1 MIFEVGESSLSYTM
15 YYCMI
20 DSIAMI
26 IGVTIDSR
34 GQSFTL

>member
-1 MIFEVGESSLSYTM
+1 MVFEVKNHYSSYTS

-26 IGVTIDSR
+26 IGATIDSR